1 MKVLIADDHN
11 IVRAGISKLLK
22 SAGFVKRVEEAT
34 DGRDVIEKARI
45 FKPDLFVL
53 DYEMPRYDAIY
64 AATILQSK
72 WPGVPILVLSVC
84 LSGEHVMEA
93 IRAGV
98 NGIVYKDEHC
108 EVLFAA
114 IKALMDG
121 KTWFKGHVAEVIA
134 QEYSSENSSGN
145 NTKIK
150 KHSLLTKRE
159 LEIIRYL
166 NDGYT
171 SAEIAGMLYISRR
184 TVEVHKA
191 NIFKKTG
198 VNTTVKLL
206 KYSITNNLI
215 SA

>member
-1 MKVLIADDHN
+1 MKILIADDHN

-22 SAGFVKRVEEAT
+22 SAGFVKKVEEAA
-34 DGRDVIEKARI
+34 DGRDAIEKARF
-45 FKPDLFVL
+45 FKPDMFVL

-64 AATILQSK
+64 AANILQSK
-72 WPGVPILVLSVC
+72 WPDIPILILSVY
-84 LSGEHVMEA
+84 LSGDNIMEA
-93 IRAGV
+93 IKAGV
-98 NGIVYKDEHC
+98 NGIVYKDEHY

-121 KTWFKGHVAEVIA
+121 KTWFKGQVAEVIA
-134 QEYSSENSSGN
+134 QEYSAENSSGN
-145 NTKIK
+145 NSK
-150 KHSLLTKRE
+150 KKNNGLITKRE
-159 LEIIRYL
+159 LEIIKYL

-171 SAEIAGMLYISRR
+171 SSEIAGILYISRR

-206 KYSITNNLI
+206 KYSITNKLI
-215 SA
+215 DA